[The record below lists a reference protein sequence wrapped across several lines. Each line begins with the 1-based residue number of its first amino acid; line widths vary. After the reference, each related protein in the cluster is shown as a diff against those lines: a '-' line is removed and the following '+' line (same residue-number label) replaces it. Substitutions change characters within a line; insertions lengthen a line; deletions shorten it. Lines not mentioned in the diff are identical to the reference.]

1 MSRCKPITTRLTFA
15 VAGKRN
21 RIKPLPLAF
30 GRGAGWSNA
39 PSPGSIVPAA
49 CWCVGQRRP
58 KIIWLSFIW
67 LVLNSFSTKF
77 WFSDKLLVFSRQK
90 YLFFLRNSGILQ
102 LSDIFEDNQCFLVSS
117 IWTDRAGNRGLAA
130 RSDVSTCVPCVSCVG
145 VLFVGKNLCIPITEE
160 DCALS

>member
-39 PSPGSIVPAA
+39 PIPGSIVPAA
-49 CWCVGQRRP
+49 CWCVGKRRP

-77 WFSDKLLVFSRQK
+77 WFSDKLLIATF
-90 YLFFLRNSGILQ
+90 
-102 LSDIFEDNQCFLVSS
+102 
-117 IWTDRAGNRGLAA
+117 AHLAA
-130 RSDVSTCVPCVSCVG
+130 GALQPVK
-145 VLFVGKNLCIPITEE
+145 VLVDYAEP
-160 DCALS
+160 